1 MTMKMDVFYLYEY
14 VTETKCKKYNHR
26 IYTLYGDMGNTDLH
40 RYVLVHFQIDV
51 NYKYTATPHEDC
63 KKSHKSYFKMM
74 SSTIECLKKSA
85 SCKKPKSAY
94 TDIMGKVE
102 KTT

>member
-1 MTMKMDVFYLYEY
+1 MKVDVFYLNEY
-14 VTETKCKKYNHR
+14 VTETKCKRYNRR
-26 IYTLYGDMGNTDLH
+26 IYTLYSDMGNTDLH
-40 RYVLVHFQIDV
+40 RYVLVHFQIDI
-51 NYKYTATPHEDC
+51 NYKYTATPHENR
-63 KKSHKSYFKMM
+63 KKFRKYYFKMM

-85 SCKKPKSAY
+85 SSKKSKSAY

>member
-1 MTMKMDVFYLYEY
+1 MKVDVFYLNEY
-14 VTETKCKKYNHR
+14 VTETKCKKYNRR
-26 IYTLYGDMGNTDLH
+26 IYTLYSDMENTDLH
-40 RYVLVHFQIDV
+40 RYVLVHFQIDI
-51 NYKYTATPHEDC
+51 NYKYTATPHENR
-63 KKSHKSYFKMM
+63 KTFRKYYFKMM

-85 SCKKPKSAY
+85 SSKKPKSAY

>member
-1 MTMKMDVFYLYEY
+1 MKVDVFYLNEY
-14 VTETKCKKYNHR
+14 VTETKCKKYNRR
-26 IYTLYGDMGNTDLH
+26 IYTLYSDMENTDLH
-40 RYVLVHFQIDV
+40 RYVLVHFQIDI
-51 NYKYTATPHEDC
+51 NYKYTATPHENR
-63 KKSHKSYFKMM
+63 KKFPKYYFKMM

-85 SCKKPKSAY
+85 SSKKPKSAY